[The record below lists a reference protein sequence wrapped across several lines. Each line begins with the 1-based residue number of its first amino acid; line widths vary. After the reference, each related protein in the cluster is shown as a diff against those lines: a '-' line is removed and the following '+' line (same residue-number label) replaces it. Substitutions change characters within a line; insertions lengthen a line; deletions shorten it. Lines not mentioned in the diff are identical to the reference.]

1 MQENVSSIP
10 VGGQPVGYEILWFWL
25 GIPTLVV
32 WVQLTLGWNTYL
44 LFKFDVVNFVWKT
57 DEGKAGS
64 IILLIFLSFEGALIV
79 NGWRLVGWG
88 RKSHLGPAQVA
99 SFCFCF
105 FFFFYELVRL
115 KLGAWAVSVFCSPLW
130 RTKQKQ
136 LVFQDLFGE
145 LLNSHLRKLG
155 NELATFEIKSYR
167 KKLHQIFN
175 KLHQTETACKIIQK
189 KTTPNFLNEKITPN
203 F

>member
-1 MQENVSSIP
+1 M
-10 VGGQPVGYEILWFWL
+10 
-25 GIPTLVV
+25 
-32 WVQLTLGWNTYL
+32 
-44 LFKFDVVNFVWKT
+44 
-57 DEGKAGS
+57 
-64 IILLIFLSFEGALIV
+64 
-79 NGWRLVGWG
+79 
-88 RKSHLGPAQVA
+88 
-99 SFCFCF
+99 
-105 FFFFYELVRL
+105 
-115 KLGAWAVSVFCSPLW
+115 SVFCSPLW